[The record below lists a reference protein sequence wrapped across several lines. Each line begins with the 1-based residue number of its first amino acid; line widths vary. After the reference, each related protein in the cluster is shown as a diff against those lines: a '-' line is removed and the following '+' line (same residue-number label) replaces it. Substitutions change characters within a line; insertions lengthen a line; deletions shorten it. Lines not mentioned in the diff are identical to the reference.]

1 MLRICE
7 ASDLIILK
15 AFANRPR
22 DWQDIRG
29 VLIRSQGEL
38 DWQHI
43 NTELTM
49 LSELKEEPEIM
60 EQLTNLRNATSH

>member
-1 MLRICE
+1 MPDI
-7 ASDLIILK
+7 DLGNLV
-15 AFANRPR
+15 AAAVRLQD

-29 VLIRSQGEL
+29 VLIRSRSEL

-49 LSELKEEPEIM
+49 LAELKQEPEIM
-60 EQLTNLRNATSH
+60 EELTNLRNRLS